1 MDSFKSLMDKRQYD
15 LVLKLTENSAD
26 PTYLFYR
33 ISAFLALGKAEESL
47 KCLEDNR
54 LLLQKDLSLLIK
66 VHIETLCLLGM
77 FDKAYEEMKYYQNL
91 PYHSQVVEELLAKL
105 PEYIRAEEKK
115 AYSSHELAD
124 YQVSALA
131 RSEELNDA
139 IIALDL
145 IKNRD
150 VNKFLDDLRWLMTNH
165 PAQSIRSFALFV
177 LVQKKVPG
185 VFVFKHIDTN
195 IEVEPTKLEPPFMGE
210 WFNNIV
216 RRISTEL
223 RDTSVCENCIQILS
237 SYIMYIYPDKVDYSD
252 DILIEALYQVAS
264 GYLNIKSD
272 NLEHRCEERGI
283 SVDVT
288 KELINQINQAL
299 ENF

>member
-1 MDSFKSLMDKRQYD
+1 MDSLKSLMDKRQYD

-91 PYHSQVVEELLAKL
+91 PYNSQVVEELLAKL

-195 IEVEPTKLEPPFMGE
+195 IEVEPSKLEPPFMGE

-216 RRISTEL
+216 RRLSTEIKNA
-223 RDTSVCENCIQILS
+223 TIVENAIQILS
-237 SYIMYIYPDKVDYSD
+237 SYLMYIYPDKVDYSD
-252 DILIEALYQVAS
+252 DILIDALYRIANNYLSCEPDPGWS
-264 GYLNIKSD
+264 GKEDEYLNE
-272 NLEHRCEERGI
+272 N
-283 SVDVT
+283 V
-288 KELINQINQAL
+288 KELMDKINQAL

>member
-1 MDSFKSLMDKRQYD
+1 MDSLKSLMDKRQYE
-15 LVLKLTENSAD
+15 LVLKLTENSVD
-26 PTYLFYR
+26 STYLFYR
-33 ISAFLALGKAEESL
+33 ISALLALGRAEESL

-54 LLLQKDLSLLIK
+54 LILQKDLSLLIK

-91 PYHSQVVEELLAKL
+91 PYSSQVVEELLAKL

-115 AYSSHELAD
+115 AYSSHELDD

-131 RSEELNDA
+131 RSDELNDA

-145 IKNRD
+145 IKNRN

-185 VFVFKHIDTN
+185 TFAFKHIDKN
-195 IEVEPTKLEPPFMGE
+195 IEVEPSKLEPPFMGD
-210 WFNNIV
+210 WFNNLVKRLSI
-216 RRISTEL
+216 EL
-223 RDTSVCENCIQILS
+223 RDTSVCENAIQILS
-237 SYIMYIYPDKVDYSD
+237 SYLMFIYPDKIDYHD
-252 DILIEALYQVAS
+252 DIIVEALYQVAS
-264 GYLNIKSD
+264 AYLHSKVND
-272 NLEHRCEERGI
+272 LENRCEEYNLSI
-283 SVDVT
+283 DLV
-288 KELINQINQAL
+288 KELIEKINIAL

>member
-1 MDSFKSLMDKRQYD
+1 MDSLKSLMDKRQYD

-33 ISAFLALGKAEESL
+33 ISAFLALGKADESL
-47 KCLEDNR
+47 KCLEENR
-54 LLLQKDLSLLIK
+54 LLLQRDLSLLIK

-91 PYHSQVVEELLAKL
+91 PYNSQVVEELLAKL

-165 PAQSIRSFALFV
+165 PSQSIRSFALFV

-185 VFVFKHIDTN
+185 VFAFKHIDTN
-195 IEVEPTKLEPPFMGE
+195 IEVEPSKLEPPFMGE

-216 RRISTEL
+216 RRLSTEIKNA
-223 RDTSVCENCIQILS
+223 TIVENAIQILS
-237 SYIMYIYPDKVDYSD
+237 SYLMYIYPDKVDYSD
-252 DILIEALYQVAS
+252 DILVDALARIACNYLSCSPESVWSTMEQED
-264 GYLNIKSD
+264 YLNE
-272 NLEHRCEERGI
+272 N
-283 SVDVT
+283 V
-288 KELINQINQAL
+288 KELMDKINQAL